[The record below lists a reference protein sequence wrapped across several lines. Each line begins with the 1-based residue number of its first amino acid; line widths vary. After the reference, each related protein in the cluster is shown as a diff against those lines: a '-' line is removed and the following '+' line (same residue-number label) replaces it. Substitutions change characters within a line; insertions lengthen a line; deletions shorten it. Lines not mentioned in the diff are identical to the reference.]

1 MLDKAVL
8 EKVFMKALSTGGDF
22 AGVFAEDRLNSSI
35 RMAGGYIEDA
45 LGGRDYGAGIRVYKG
60 LRSTY
65 VYTNDLS
72 EHGLTEAASRAA
84 EVIGTG
90 RGNSVCL
97 KEITEAADSADNIK
111 AIGTPA
117 SGKAAIV
124 RKAYKAAKEYSSDIV
139 QVTVNYRDVVQRI
152 CIANTE
158 GLYKQDERIRTRI
171 RIQSVAGS
179 GSENQTG
186 FEGPG
191 RSQGFDMFDDVDPAF
206 YGREASRTAV
216 TMLHAEKCPAGR
228 MPVVIN
234 SGFGGV
240 IFHEAC
246 GHSLEAASVARG
258 NSIFAGMLGRRIA
271 SESVTA
277 VDDGTIPYAWGSFG
291 IDDEGFASRRNVL
304 IEKGILKSYMVD
316 RLNGRRMGIEPTGNS
331 RRQSYRYAPTS
342 RMTNTYI
349 ESGDSTREEIIAD
362 TAEGLYAKKMGG
374 GSVNPVTGE
383 FNFSVS
389 EGYLIRNG
397 SIDRPVRGATLIG
410 KGADVLLKID
420 RVGDSTKLAQG
431 MCGSSSG
438 SIPVSVGQPVIRV
451 SEMTVGGRHDG
462 L

>member
-1 MLDKAVL
+1 MLERTVL
-8 EKVFMKALSTGGDF
+8 KKVFIKALSTGGDF
-22 AGVFAEDRLNSSI
+22 AEVYAEDRLNSSI
-35 RMAGGYIEDA
+35 RMAGGFIEDA

-60 LRSTY
+60 YRSTY

-72 EHGLTEAASRAA
+72 LHGLSEAALRAA
-84 EVIGTG
+84 EGIGTVG
-90 RGNSVCL
+90 GDSVCL
-97 KEITEAADSADNIK
+97 KEISQVTAGTDIAEGIR
-111 AIGTPA
+111 TPA
-117 SGKAAIV
+117 SRKAAAV
-124 RKAYKAAKEYSSDIV
+124 REAYKAAKEYSSDIV
-139 QVTVNYRDVVQRI
+139 QVTVNYTDMVQHI

-158 GLYKQDERIRTRI
+158 GLFKQDERIRTRI

-191 RSQGFDMFDDVDPAF
+191 RSMGFEMFNDMDPAF

-228 MPVVIN
+228 MPVVIS

-246 GHSLEAASVARG
+246 GHSLEATSVARG
-258 NSIFAGMLGRRIA
+258 NSVFAGMLGRKIA
-271 SESVTA
+271 SEAVTA
-277 VDDGTIPYAWGSFG
+277 VDDGTIPYAWGTAG

-304 IEKGILKSYMVD
+304 IEKGILKRYMVD
-316 RLNGRRMGIEPTGNS
+316 RLNGRRMDKEPTGNS

-349 ESGDSTREEIIAD
+349 EAGDLTSEEIIAD
-362 TAEGLYAKKMGG
+362 TAEGLYARKMGG

-383 FNFSVS
+383 FNFAVS

-410 KGADVLLKID
+410 KGAEVLLKID
-420 RVGDSTKLAQG
+420 RVGDSTELAQG

-438 SIPVSVGQPVIRV
+438 SVPVSVGQPVIRV
-451 SEMTVGGRHDG
+451 SMMTVGGRQDG